1 MRKLTTITGGKNKVT
16 TFLIND
22 GQIKETSFLE
32 DINNLLNTAEIPNLF
47 DPEEQNELFEFVRKS
62 AKAEGETLEQLEA
75 LYNYF
80 VRKCKANLHIIIA
93 VSPIGDKFRNNVR

>member
-1 MRKLTTITGGKNKVT
+1 MRKLTTLAGGKNKVT

-47 DPEEQNELFEFVRKS
+47 DPE
-62 AKAEGETLEQLEA
+62 
-75 LYNYF
+75 
-80 VRKCKANLHIIIA
+80 
-93 VSPIGDKFRNNVR
+93 